1 MIRKPSFF
9 SELKRRNVY
18 KVAVAYSVAAWLMAQ
33 GAAIV
38 LPTFAAPPWIM
49 QVLLVLLALGLP
61 MSAVLAWAFE
71 ITPEGIKRTEEIS
84 PNEFSRR
91 GTGRKLVGITTTLAA
106 IAAGLFLFQHWR
118 SKAVHRQPA
127 KESAASAQSQ
137 VPAPANSIAVLPFRN
152 LSEEKAN
159 AFFAFGIQDEIITA
173 LAKISGLKVTSRTSA
188 GHYESSPQNLPQVA
202 QELRVANILEG
213 SVQKAGDRVH
223 INVQL
228 IQAATDEHLWAQSYD
243 RALTDIFSVEA
254 EVAQNVATS
263 LKAALSPEE
272 KVRVETKPTNNAE
285 AYLLYLRGREYQTRP
300 TGLLQDYQTAAEL
313 YTRAITLDPD
323 FALAHARLATTLAYT
338 YLNFQPTDEIK
349 RRARMEAET
358 ALRLQPDLGEGHL
371 AYGLC
376 LYWTE
381 KEYEAALQ
389 ELEIARRLR
398 PNDAEIDYFTGAIRR
413 RQGQWAKAVASIEL
427 ASTRDPRNSLFARE
441 VLLTRWMVRDWS
453 AAARGGDRAVALAP
467 DLPLLTVERSYVD
480 IWARADLGPLKA
492 ALAAIPVGV
501 DPDGEVTLAHWD
513 AAMLARDFATAERVV
528 STASSE
534 TLLTPFGTPL
544 PKAYLL
550 GCVALARND
559 PGAAQPLL
567 EIARPKMETDAA
579 EFPLD
584 AFRQAQL
591 GLLYAF
597 LGRKEDALRQGR
609 RAVEIL
615 PESKDAFYG
624 SCLSG
629 LLALI
634 YARTGEADEALHLL
648 EHLLTVPGP
657 VSQVFEGSMTINDLR
672 LRWQWDSLRND
683 PRFRELVNGPE
694 PRTTYE

>member
-1 MIRKPSFF
+1 MKESNFF

-18 KVAVAYSVAAWLMAQ
+18 KVAAAYAVFAWLLVQ
-33 GAAIV
+33 AASIV
-38 LPTFAAPPWIM
+38 LPTFGAPGWAM
-49 QVLLVLLALGLP
+49 QALLIALAFGFP
-61 MSAVLAWAFE
+61 ITAVLAWAFE
-71 ITPEGIKRTEEIS
+71 ITDEGIKRTGEVA
-84 PNEFSRR
+84 PNES
-91 GTGRKLVGITTTLAA
+91 GTRARGRKLVGVTAALAVLA
-106 IAAGLFLFQHWR
+106 GGLFAFQHWGFR
-118 SKAVHRQPA
+118 NAQTPSPGGPGAAAAPAQPT
-127 KESAASAQSQ
+127 
-137 VPAPANSIAVLPFRN
+137 ANSIAVLPFRN
-152 LSEEKAN
+152 LSEEKVN

-188 GHYESSPQNLPQVA
+188 GQYESSPKNLSQVA
-202 QELRVANILEG
+202 RELRVANILEG
-213 SVQKAGDRVH
+213 SVQKAGERVH

-228 IQAATDEHLWAQSYD
+228 IRADTDEHLWAQSYD

-254 EVAQNVATS
+254 EVAQSVASS

-272 KVRVETKPTNNAE
+272 KARVEARPTNNAE

-313 YTRAITLDPD
+313 YTRAIALDPA

-349 RRARMEAET
+349 RRARAEAES
-358 ALRLQPDLGEGHL
+358 ALKLQPESGEGHV

-381 KEYEAALQ
+381 KDYAAALQ
-389 ELEIARRLR
+389 QLEIARKLQ

-413 RQGQWAKAVASIEL
+413 RQGHWSEAVANMER
-427 ASTRDPRNSLFARE
+427 ASARDPRNSLFARE
-441 VLLTRWMVRDWS
+441 VLLTRWMVRDW
-453 AAARGGDRAVALAP
+453 AGAARGGDRAVALAP
-467 DLPLLTVERSYVD
+467 DLPLLKVERSYVD
-480 IWARADLGPLKA
+480 IWARGDLEPLNR
-492 ALAAIPVGV
+492 ALAAIPAGI

-513 AAMLARDFATAERVV
+513 AALLARDFSTAERVV
-528 STASSE
+528 TAASSE

-544 PKAYLL
+544 PKTYLL
-550 GCVALARND
+550 GCIALAQVDQAKAESLFN
-559 PGAAQPLL
+559 AALPS
-567 EIARPKMETDAA
+567 METDART
-579 EFPLD
+579 FPLD

-634 YARTGEADEALHLL
+634 CARTGEVDEALRLV
-648 EHLLTVPGP
+648 EHLLTIPGP
-657 VSQVFEGSMTINDLR
+657 VSQVFDGSMTINDLR
-672 LRWQWDSLRND
+672 LRWPWDSLRD
-683 PRFRELVNGPE
+683 HPRFRQLLDGPE
-694 PRTTYE
+694 SPTTYH

>member
-1 MIRKPSFF
+1 MNLHGFF
-9 SELKRRNVY
+9 AELRRRNIY
-18 KVAVAYSVAAWLMAQ
+18 KVAVAYAVVGWLVIQAASIL
-33 GAAIV
+33 
-38 LPTFAAPPWIM
+38 LPTFEAPAWAMKVI
-49 QVLLVLLALGLP
+49 VLLLVLGFPAALIF
-61 MSAVLAWAFE
+61 SWAFE
-71 ITPEGIKRTEEIS
+71 ITPEGIVRETEVE
-84 PNEFSRR
+84 PNRSIRHH
-91 GTGRKLVGITTTLAA
+91 TGRKIVALTSVVAL
-106 IAAGLFLFQHWR
+106 IAAGLFVFQMLRAR
-118 SKAVHRQPA
+118 SKSSEQPT
-127 KESAASAQSQ
+127 ASAL
-137 VPAPANSIAVLPFRN
+137 PNNSIAVLPFRN

-188 GHYESSPQNLPQVA
+188 GHYESSPKNLSQVA

-228 IQAATDEHLWAQSYD
+228 IRAETDEHLWAQSYD

-272 KVRVETKPTNNAE
+272 KARVEAKPTNNPE

-313 YTRAITLDPD
+313 YGRAIALDPA

-338 YLNFQPTDEIK
+338 YLNFQPTDELK
-349 RRARMEAET
+349 DRARAEAEA
-358 ALRLQPDLGEGHL
+358 ALKLQPDLGEAHL
-371 AYGLC
+371 AYALC

-381 KEYEAALQ
+381 KDYASALYELG
-389 ELEIARRLR
+389 LARKLR

-413 RQGQWAKAVASIEL
+413 RQGQWAEAVASIER
-427 ASTRDPRNSLFARE
+427 ASARDPRNSLFARE
-441 VLLTRWMVRDWS
+441 VLLTRWMMRDWK

-467 DLPLLTVERSYVD
+467 DLPLLKVERSYVD
-480 IWARADLGPLKA
+480 IWARGDLGPLNA
-492 ALAAIPVGV
+492 ALAAIPAGV
-501 DPDGEVTLAHWD
+501 DPDGEVTLARWD
-513 AAMLARDFATAERVV
+513 AALLARDFTSAERVV
-528 STASSE
+528 TAASSE

-550 GCVALARND
+550 GCIALARGD
-559 PGAAQPLL
+559 LPAAQPFFDT
-567 EIARPKMETDAA
+567 ARPKMEADAA
-579 EFPLD
+579 AFPLD
-584 AFRQAQL
+584 PFRQAQL

-597 LGRKEDALRQGR
+597 VDSKEDALRQGH

-624 SCLSG
+624 SCLSA

-634 YARTGEADEALHLL
+634 YARTGEADEALRLI
-648 EHLLTVPGP
+648 ERLLTIPGP
-657 VSQVFEGSMTINDLR
+657 VSQVFDGSMTINDLR

-683 PRFRELVNGPE
+683 ARFRQIVDGEE
-694 PRTTYE
+694 PQTTYR